1 MDDFNF
7 NHDPFD
13 EIFRLNSKAYDDG
26 FAEGEI
32 SGKKAAF
39 EQGFQI
45 GKNTSFSVL
54 NELGQYSGQCEI
66 YQLENK
72 NELENAAKITS
83 IKLATQICQ
92 LIDNFDIS
100 NCHSDQFA
108 TNLNHIRDKYKQFCS
123 LTNTKNSFGSSSSNL
138 SKLNF

>member
-1 MDDFNF
+1 MDDFNL

-13 EIFRLNSKAYDDG
+13 EISRLNSKAYNDG

-32 SGKKAAF
+32 SGKKSSF

-45 GKNTSFSVL
+45 GINTSFSIL
-54 NELGQYSGQCEI
+54 SELGHFSGQCEM
-66 YQLENK
+66 YRLENLD
-72 NELENAAKITS
+72 ELENLAKTNS
-83 IKLATQICQ
+83 IKLAIQICQ

-123 LTNTKNSFGSSSSNL
+123 LTNNKTNLNTSSNS